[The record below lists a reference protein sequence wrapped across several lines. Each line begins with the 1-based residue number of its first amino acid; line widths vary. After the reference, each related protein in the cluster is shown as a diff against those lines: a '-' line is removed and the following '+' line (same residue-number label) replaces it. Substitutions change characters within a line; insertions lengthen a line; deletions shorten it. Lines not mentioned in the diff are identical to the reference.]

1 MVDIQYAN
9 AYTEVLE
16 ILKNISQEDYNKVP
30 KEKINLFEQNANKEY
45 IFDYDSNKTLEE
57 QNVSKTA
64 RAIIAILFR
73 DYWATDEQ
81 RNKIKA
87 FQKNK
92 RHQIEEE
99 NKQKYEVFKNK
110 ANIANIKEIEQ
121 AENMQLVE
129 YKENIFKRILVFFKK
144 MFRKSN
150 SMHLLHSKNET

>member
-16 ILKNISQEDYNKVP
+16 TLKNISQEDYNKVP

-45 IFDYDSNKTLEE
+45 IFDYDSTKTLEE
-57 QNVSKTA
+57 QNVSKIA

-81 RNKIKA
+81 RDKIKA
-87 FQKNK
+87 FQNNK
-92 RHQIEEE
+92 RQQIEEE
-99 NKQKYEVFKNK
+99 NKQKYNTDIFKNRT
-110 ANIANIKEIEQ
+110 NIANESQSGQ

-129 YKENIFKRILVFFKK
+129 YKENIFKRILGFFKK
-144 MFRKSN
+144 MFGKV
-150 SMHLLHSKNET
+150 

>member
-1 MVDIQYAN
+1 MVDMQYAN

-16 ILKNISQEDYNKVP
+16 ILKNISQEDYNKVS
-30 KEKINLFEQNANKEY
+30 KGKINLFEHNANKEY
-45 IFDYDSNKTLEE
+45 IFNYDSTKTLEE
-57 QNVSKTA
+57 QNVSKTD

-87 FQKNK
+87 FQNNK

-99 NKQKYEVFKNK
+99 NRQKYNTDIFKNRNNS
-110 ANIANIKEIEQ
+110 AAEVINEQ

-129 YKENIFKRILVFFKK
+129 YKENIFKRILRFFRK
-144 MFRKSN
+144 MFGK
-150 SMHLLHSKNET
+150 

>member
-16 ILKNISQEDYNKVP
+16 ILKCISQEDYNKIP
-30 KEKINLFEQNANKEY
+30 KEKIDLFEHNANKQY
-45 IFDYDSNKTLEE
+45 KFDYDSNKTLEE
-57 QNVSKTA
+57 QNISKIA

-87 FQKNK
+87 FQNNK

-99 NKQKYEVFKNK
+99 NRQKYNTDIFKNRINTNNESK
-110 ANIANIKEIEQ
+110 IEQ
-121 AENMQLVE
+121 TENMQLVE
-129 YKENIFKRILVFFKK
+129 YKENIFKRILSKIKNIFSKK
-144 MFRKSN
+144 
-150 SMHLLHSKNET
+150 

>member
-1 MVDIQYAN
+1 MMNMVDIQYAN

-30 KEKINLFEQNANKEY
+30 KGKINLFEQNANKEY
-45 IFDYDSNKTLEE
+45 IFEYDSNKTLEE

-110 ANIANIKEIEQ
+110 TNIANIKEIEQ

-129 YKENIFKRILVFFKK
+129 YKENIFKRILVFLKK

-150 SMHLLHSKNET
+150 

>member
-16 ILKNISQEDYNKVP
+16 ILKNISQEDYNKVS
-30 KEKINLFEQNANKEY
+30 KGKINLFEHNANKEY
-45 IFDYDSNKTLEE
+45 IFNYDSTKTLEE

-87 FQKNK
+87 FQNNK
-92 RHQIEEE
+92 IHQIEEE
-99 NKQKYEVFKNK
+99 NRQKYNTDIFKNRK
-110 ANIANIKEIEQ
+110 NSAAEVINEQ

-129 YKENIFKRILVFFKK
+129 YKENIFKRILRFFRK
-144 MFRKSN
+144 MFGK
-150 SMHLLHSKNET
+150 

>member
-30 KEKINLFEQNANKEY
+30 KGKINLFEQNANKEY
-45 IFDYDSNKTLEE
+45 IFEYDSNKTLEE

-110 ANIANIKEIEQ
+110 TNIANIKEIEQ

-150 SMHLLHSKNET
+150 

>member
-16 ILKNISQEDYNKVP
+16 ILKNISQEDYNKVS
-30 KEKINLFEQNANKEY
+30 KGKINLFEHNANKEY
-45 IFDYDSNKTLEE
+45 IFNYDSTKTLEE

-73 DYWATDEQ
+73 NYWATDEQ

-87 FQKNK
+87 FQNNK

-99 NKQKYEVFKNK
+99 NRQKYNTDIFKNRK
-110 ANIANIKEIEQ
+110 NSAAEVINEQ

-129 YKENIFKRILVFFKK
+129 YKENIFKRILRFFRK
-144 MFRKSN
+144 MFGK
-150 SMHLLHSKNET
+150 

>member
-30 KEKINLFEQNANKEY
+30 KEKINLFEHNANKEY
-45 IFDYDSNKTLEE
+45 IFDYDSTKTLEE

-87 FQKNK
+87 FQNNK
-92 RHQIEEE
+92 RQQIEEE
-99 NKQKYEVFKNK
+99 NKRKYNTDIFKNRT
-110 ANIANIKEIEQ
+110 NIANESQSGQ

-129 YKENIFKRILVFFKK
+129 YKENIFKRIIGFFKK
-144 MFRKSN
+144 KFGKA
-150 SMHLLHSKNET
+150 

>member
-30 KEKINLFEQNANKEY
+30 KEKIYLFEQNANKEY
-45 IFDYDSNKTLEE
+45 IFDYDSTKTLEE

-87 FQKNK
+87 FQNNK
-92 RHQIEEE
+92 RHQIDEE
-99 NKQKYEVFKNK
+99 NRQKYNTDIFKNRN
-110 ANIANIKEIEQ
+110 NITTESINEKS
-121 AENMQLVE
+121 ENMQLVE
-129 YKENIFKRILVFFKK
+129 YKENIFKRILGFFKK
-144 MFRKSN
+144 MFGKA
-150 SMHLLHSKNET
+150 

>member
-30 KEKINLFEQNANKEY
+30 KGKINLFEQNANKEY
-45 IFDYDSNKTLEE
+45 IFEYDSNKTLEE

-110 ANIANIKEIEQ
+110 TNIANIKEIEQ

-129 YKENIFKRILVFFKK
+129 YKENIFKRILVFLKK

-150 SMHLLHSKNET
+150 

>member
-16 ILKNISQEDYNKVP
+16 ILKNISQEDYNKVS
-30 KEKINLFEQNANKEY
+30 KGKINLFEHNANKEY
-45 IFDYDSNKTLEE
+45 IFNYDSTKTLEE

-87 FQKNK
+87 FQNNK

-99 NKQKYEVFKNK
+99 NRQKYNTDIFKNRNNS
-110 ANIANIKEIEQ
+110 AAEVINEQ

-129 YKENIFKRILVFFKK
+129 YKENIFKRILRFFRK
-144 MFRKSN
+144 MFGK
-150 SMHLLHSKNET
+150 

>member
-45 IFDYDSNKTLEE
+45 IFDYDSTKTLEE
-57 QNVSKTA
+57 QNVSKIA

-81 RNKIKA
+81 RDKIKA
-87 FQKNK
+87 FQNNK

-99 NKQKYEVFKNK
+99 NKQKYDTDIFKNRT
-110 ANIANIKEIEQ
+110 NIANESQSGQ

-129 YKENIFKRILVFFKK
+129 YKENIFKRIIGFFKK
-144 MFRKSN
+144 KFGKA
-150 SMHLLHSKNET
+150 

>member
-30 KEKINLFEQNANKEY
+30 KEKIYLFEQNANKEY
-45 IFDYDSNKTLEE
+45 IFDYDSTKTLEE
-57 QNVSKTA
+57 QNVSKIA

-81 RNKIKA
+81 RDKIKA
-87 FQKNK
+87 FQNNK

-99 NKQKYEVFKNK
+99 NKQKYDTDIFKNRT
-110 ANIANIKEIEQ
+110 NIANESQSGQ

-129 YKENIFKRILVFFKK
+129 YKENIFKRILGFFKK
-144 MFRKSN
+144 MFGKV
-150 SMHLLHSKNET
+150 

>member
-30 KEKINLFEQNANKEY
+30 KEKINLFEHNANKEY
-45 IFDYDSNKTLEE
+45 IFDYDSTKTLEE
-57 QNVSKTA
+57 QNVSKIA

-87 FQKNK
+87 FQNNK
-92 RHQIEEE
+92 RQQIEEE
-99 NKQKYEVFKNK
+99 NKQKYNTDIFKNRM
-110 ANIANIKEIEQ
+110 NIANESQSGQ

-129 YKENIFKRILVFFKK
+129 YKENIFKRILGFFKK
-144 MFRKSN
+144 MFGKV
-150 SMHLLHSKNET
+150 

>member
-30 KEKINLFEQNANKEY
+30 KEKINLFEHNANKEY
-45 IFDYDSNKTLEE
+45 IFDYDSTKTLEE

-87 FQKNK
+87 FQNNK
-92 RHQIEEE
+92 RHQIDEE
-99 NKQKYEVFKNK
+99 NRQKYNTDIFKNRN
-110 ANIANIKEIEQ
+110 NITTESINEKS
-121 AENMQLVE
+121 ENMQLVE
-129 YKENIFKRILVFFKK
+129 YKENIFKRILGFFKK
-144 MFRKSN
+144 MFGKA
-150 SMHLLHSKNET
+150 

>member
-30 KEKINLFEQNANKEY
+30 KEKINLFEHNANKEY
-45 IFDYDSNKTLEE
+45 IFDYDLTKTLEE

-87 FQKNK
+87 FQSNK

-99 NKQKYEVFKNK
+99 NRQKYNTDIFKNRNNST
-110 ANIANIKEIEQ
+110 AEVINEQ
-121 AENMQLVE
+121 VENMQLVE
-129 YKENIFKRILVFFKK
+129 YKESIFKKILSKIKNIFLSKK
-144 MFRKSN
+144 C
-150 SMHLLHSKNET
+150 

>member
-16 ILKNISQEDYNKVP
+16 ILKNISQEDYNKVS
-30 KEKINLFEQNANKEY
+30 KGKINLFEHNANKEY
-45 IFDYDSNKTLEE
+45 IFNYDSTKTLEE

-87 FQKNK
+87 FQNNK

-99 NKQKYEVFKNK
+99 NRQKYNTDIFKNRNNS
-110 ANIANIKEIEQ
+110 AAEVINEQ

-129 YKENIFKRILVFFKK
+129 YKENIFKKILRFFRK
-144 MFRKSN
+144 MFGK
-150 SMHLLHSKNET
+150 

>member
-1 MVDIQYAN
+1 MMNMVDIQYAN
-9 AYTEVLE
+9 AYKEVLE

-30 KEKINLFEQNANKEY
+30 KGKINLFEQNANKEY
-45 IFDYDSNKTLEE
+45 IFEYDSNKTLEE

-110 ANIANIKEIEQ
+110 TNIANIKEIEQ

-129 YKENIFKRILVFFKK
+129 YKENIFKRILVFLKK

-150 SMHLLHSKNET
+150 

>member
-30 KEKINLFEQNANKEY
+30 KEKINLFEHNANKEY
-45 IFDYDSNKTLEE
+45 IFDYDSTKTLEE

-87 FQKNK
+87 FQNNK

-99 NKQKYEVFKNK
+99 NKQKYNTDIFKNRT
-110 ANIANIKEIEQ
+110 NIANESQSGQ

-129 YKENIFKRILVFFKK
+129 YKENIFKRIIGFFKK
-144 MFRKSN
+144 KFGKA
-150 SMHLLHSKNET
+150 